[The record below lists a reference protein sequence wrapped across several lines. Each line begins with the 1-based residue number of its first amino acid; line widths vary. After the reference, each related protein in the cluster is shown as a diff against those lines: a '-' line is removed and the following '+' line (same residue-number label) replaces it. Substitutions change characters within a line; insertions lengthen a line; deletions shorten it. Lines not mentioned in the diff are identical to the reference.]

1 MFGCGKEVGVLC
13 SCLPRYGRALDESE
27 VVDVGLALGGLYGSK
42 ISTSPGPRNWDTM
55 KLGRPGQFWP
65 KADACAKSGV
75 MLWSYDEGLRASYA
89 DATFDTPRGAFP
101 KVSSYKYLGIE
112 VSEDLPL
119 FMGGDTANL
128 LQGKST
134 DAMLY
139 AKSLAAKG
147 LTALSTLKPILRE
160 SACPL
165 PLKAELVKA
174 FVMSVMAYGS
184 EFLGF
189 NKKLAAPVQRVIDLA
204 LRWCVGLKK
213 SNKSVA
219 SMVLSVELGIPLI
232 YEFYAGQRARLFHKL
247 KLGDPPMKTL
257 LVSLQADHAFHPQRT
272 WCSENE
278 FWLKRFHAPQKSE
291 RGWQWGK
298 GGKYKYAMLEV
309 QPDNEIIADY
319 WEVQDP
325 RTPHVKT
332 FYQEGLDW
340 MSARVA
346 EWYKAGAVG
355 DSAWGDGEETRN
367 RWKIKEPRNPIP
379 VRGWY
384 SFARM
389 AELHRRSNR
398 YQSDVLASYRRMILG
413 VDEMGRVL
421 YDPHDLPYHVLVVLL
436 RELKSSD
443 EVEEARRKARDF
455 LSDRP
460 HWHANDL
467 ALDRQM
473 QDVAYGGKKSD
484 EGARLLFIREVRECA
499 LERLF
504 SVDGSRLASFTDWYD
519 RFQFDLPPLWGNG
532 GDRLG
537 LDTFGSPVLA
547 FGRYFCPAVAKT
559 IFEVSPELPNSVKG
573 LPYGKLTTNRHTGL
587 IRFAMAIRLAGGCIL
602 DPRESVYLLSY
613 GQMDYI
619 LTELGQFGYVFMASF
634 LQAVAPLYCGAMG
647 LNNPQV
653 LDLALTSSLRGSGGA
668 SPSGV
673 STKEIEVL
681 DRQENCLSTD
691 GLDDSEHLTRR
702 TNAAIPV
709 IVGVNTGSKGFS
721 LLQNQAWVWFLGIGL
736 HTSV

>member
-1 MFGCGKEVGVLC
+1 MYADDIVCFE
-13 SCLPRYGRALDESE
+13 ESI
-27 VVDVGLALGGLYGSK
+27 LAMQRRCINIVRWGEKWGMHC
-42 ISTSPGPRNWDTM
+42 N
-55 KLGRPGQFWP
+55 F
-65 KADACAKSGV
+65 AKSGV
-75 MLWSYDEGLRASYA
+75 MLWSYDKGLKAAYA

-119 FMGGDTANL
+119 FMGGDAANL
-128 LQGKST
+128 LQGKGT

-147 LTALSTLKPILRE
+147 LTALSSLKPILRE

-219 SMVLSVELGIPLI
+219 SMVLSVELGIPLF

-257 LVSLQADHAFHPQRT
+257 LVSLQKDHAFHPQRT

-278 FWLKRFHAPQKSE
+278 FWLKRFHAPQKSV
-291 RGWQWGK
+291 GSWTWGK

-309 QPDNEIIADY
+309 QPDNAIIADY
-319 WEVQDP
+319 WEVRDP
-325 RTPHVKT
+325 RAPEVKT
-332 FYQEGLDW
+332 FYQEGLDY
-340 MSARVA
+340 MSAEVA
-346 EWYKAGAVG
+346 KWFKAGAIG
-355 DSAWGDGEETRN
+355 DSAWGDEDETRR
-367 RWKIKEPRNPIP
+367 RWTMKEPRNPIP

-413 VDEMGRVL
+413 VDELGRVL

-436 RELKSSD
+436 KELKSSD
-443 EVEEARRKARDF
+443 EVEDARRKARDF
-455 LSDRP
+455 LLDKP
-460 HWHANDL
+460 HWRDSDL
-467 ALDRQM
+467 ALDRQL

-504 SVDGSRLASFTDWYD
+504 SVDGSRLASFTGWYD
-519 RFQFDLPPLWGNG
+519 RFQFGATRDFLRISLGRPDLSQGVRWLVLCRTGGFPRVYNARTKSGQLTLRQACPLCGENVEIGWDWIHLALQCSCPGVISARRKFLRTPLRYLTS
-532 GDRLG
+532 DR
-537 LDTFGSPVLA
+537 
-547 FGRYFCPAVAKT
+547 VAKT
-559 IFEVSPELPNSVKG
+559 IFEVSSELPDSVRG

-587 IRFAMAIRLAGGCIL
+587 IHFAVAIRLAGGCIL

-619 LTELGQFGYVFMASF
+619 LTELGQFGFVFMASF
-634 LQAVAPLYCGAMG
+634 LQEVAPRYCRAMG
-647 LNNPQV
+647 LNSSQV
-653 LDLALTSSLRGSGGA
+653 LDLALSSSL
-668 SPSGV
+668 
-673 STKEIEVL
+673 
-681 DRQENCLSTD
+681 
-691 GLDDSEHLTRR
+691 
-702 TNAAIPV
+702 
-709 IVGVNTGSKGFS
+709 
-721 LLQNQAWVWFLGIGL
+721 
-736 HTSV
+736 